1 MEIDERKAMSGIVV
15 VLSVVLMLVGLIGM
29 GICFLFIW
37 SSSQVDVMGAGMGFV
52 TGAIMIGSGLIALS
66 NVARGVRKT
75 ENRTES

>member
-66 NVARGVRKT
+66 NVARGVRRT

>member
-66 NVARGVRKT
+66 NVARGVGKA
-75 ENRTES
+75 ENRTEL